1 MADLPKLNVV
11 IANNFGHLPMFI
23 GAEKGFF
30 KAHGVDASFRV
41 VDTGTDMVN
50 ALHNGEAQVGDMSTT
65 TYLKAV
71 HAGNPFQVIGLIMN
85 DATDDRCDTPLAI
98 VTKKGRGINVGK
110 IGDLR
115 GKKVGLAQGQ
125 TSDEYF
131 KMVLRRAGVK
141 YDDVTIENIWSQFG
155 LAPALK
161 EGKVDAIVTWEPF
174 VTQAL
179 TQVPDSYEVIRGGQ
193 HMSYVMVAVAHG
205 PTIESK
211 PAVIKSIAAGLAQS
225 SHFTR
230 KNPDE
235 AVEIFAKWV
244 PGTDVAIGKKS
255 IKHIHF
261 DPRMSPNVLRAFEN
275 AEDEVLTN
283 TLKGAPRLDVP
294 KPVPAGV
301 HAAGRERAPGLF
313 RGSAEAV
320 DSVNAQALSDQVRY
334 AHAAKR
340 PRRSFTRSLRKT
352 LAIDTH
358 QGQRRGCA
366 DDGSRAAP
374 R

>member
-1 MADLPKLNVV
+1 MVDLPKLDVV

-30 KAHGVDASFRV
+30 KEHGVDASFRV

-71 HAGNPFQVIGLIMN
+71 HAGNPFLVIGLIMN
-85 DATDDRCDTPLAI
+85 DATKDNCDTPLAI
-98 VTKKGRGINVGK
+98 VTKKGRGIEAGKLGDLKGKK
-110 IGDLR
+110 IG
-115 GKKVGLAQGQ
+115 LARGQ

-131 KMVLRRAGVK
+131 KMVLRRAKMK
-141 YDDVTIENIWSQFG
+141 YEELSIENIWSQFG
-155 LAPALK
+155 LAPALA
-161 EGKVDAIVTWEPF
+161 EGKVDAIVSWEPF

-179 TQVPDSYEVIRGGQ
+179 TQVPDSYLVIRGGQ

-205 PTIESK
+205 PTVETK

-225 SHFTR
+225 SYFTR

-244 PGTDVAIGKKS
+244 PGTDVAVGKKS
-255 IKHIHF
+255 IKHISF

-275 AEDEVLTN
+275 AEDEVLIN
-283 TLKGAPRLDVP
+283 TLPGAPRLNVP
-294 KPVPAGV
+294 S
-301 HAAGRERAPGLF
+301 LF
-313 RGSAEAV
+313 RPQFMAEV
-320 DSVNAQALSDQVRY
+320 EKEHPEY
-334 AHAAKR
+334 
-340 PRRSFTRSLRKT
+340 F
-352 LAIDTH
+352 
-358 QGQRRGCA
+358 A
-366 DDGSRAAP
+366 DLP
-374 R
+374 KLT

>member
-1 MADLPKLNVV
+1 MALPKLNVV
-11 IANNFGHLPMFI
+11 IANNFGHLPMFV

-30 KAHGVDASFRV
+30 KQHGVDASFRV

-98 VTKKGRGINVGK
+98 VTKKGRGINAGK
-110 IGDLR
+110 IGDVK
-115 GKKVGLAQGQ
+115 GKTIGLAKGQ

-141 YDDVTIENIWSQFG
+141 YDDVKIENIWSQFG

-161 EGKVDAIVTWEPF
+161 EGKVDAIVTWEPY

-205 PTIESK
+205 PTIEAT
-211 PAVIKSIAAGLAQS
+211 PAVIKSIAAGLAQA

-230 KNPDE
+230 KNRDE

-244 PGTDVAIGKKS
+244 PGTDVAIGKKGVRN
-255 IKHIHF
+255 IHF
-261 DPRMSPNVLRAFEN
+261 DPRMSKKVLQAFEN

-294 KPVPAGV
+294 N
-301 HAAGRERAPGLF
+301 LF
-313 RGSAEAV
+313 QPEFMAEVEKEHPDYFA
-320 DSVNAQALSDQVRY
+320 DLPKLS
-334 AHAAKR
+334 
-340 PRRSFTRSLRKT
+340 
-352 LAIDTH
+352 
-358 QGQRRGCA
+358 
-366 DDGSRAAP
+366 
-374 R
+374 